1 MGEELDIRGIVQ
13 LMSRAKQGLAK
24 RITELPQTPA
34 VVQAARL
41 CVEHLDTS
49 YLWLTQVD
57 FFAKQA
63 SPENVDAVVAEAAAE
78 GKVTVFPGTAEATA
92 PDGK

>member
-1 MGEELDIRGIVQ
+1 MGDELDIRGIVQ

-24 RITELPQTPA
+24 HITKLPQTPA
-34 VVQAARL
+34 VMQAARL
-41 CVEHLDTS
+41 CMEHLDTS

-63 SPENVDAVVAEAAAE
+63 SPESIDAVVSEAAAE
-78 GKVTVFPGTAEATA
+78 GKITAFPGTVEATA